1 MLDSKRWQ
9 RIAALFEQAVE
20 LPAASREDWVR
31 ATAAGDAE
39 LADAVLNMLR
49 SDAAERLLDQPI
61 DALAA
66 SLLEE
71 PPEPEPCLTVP
82 QRVGDYEILELL
94 GRGGMGVVYRAR
106 DTRLG
111 RLAALKFLPTAGAG
125 ADPST
130 VASIDSEAR
139 AASAL
144 DHPNIATVYHVGA
157 DAEGRPFIAMAH
169 YEGETLADRLAA
181 GPVERGE
188 ALRIAAAIAAG
199 LAAAHE
205 RGIVHRDIKPA
216 NVLLTNTG
224 GVKLLDFG
232 IAAAAGRSVIGSARG
247 TLLYMSPEQDRA
259 VAPDPRSDVWS
270 LGAVLFEMLAGR
282 PPFEGGAPLELQAR
296 KAAALAAPP
305 LPPRRGVTSEV
316 RSVVARALARD
327 PDQRYADGAALL
339 AALERARRRR
349 VRPPAL
355 AAGLLAVLVPTLFA
369 IGLLSGKGPAT
380 SEVSPSVVAVFPFEV
395 QGDTAYAYLREGMVN
410 LLSADF
416 DGVGGLRSVDPRA
429 IRAKIGP
436 GDTAVRDPRTA
447 GEVARGLGAGRFILG
462 QIIAA
467 GTRLRASA
475 GLYDQRGSLEASAQV
490 EADGEQGLFQIVDQ
504 LAAQLL
510 VRQTTGSDQLRLL
523 AASTTA
529 SLPALKAYLEGE
541 RLMRT
546 GRFET
551 AAAAFEQS
559 VSMDTT
565 FALANYGLA
574 SARWWADRDEQAR
587 EPAARA
593 LRHADELPRGARLEL
608 EGALARL
615 EGDFGRAE
623 RIYRELIVLSP
634 DQPGAWFGL
643 ADVLHHYNPLRG
655 RSMKEAVP
663 YFERALEL
671 QPDNMPVRLHLA
683 NLAARDRDFAR
694 HDSLLAG
701 LPTTAGFSRFVR
713 LVRAF
718 ANQDRTAQ
726 DGASREFDGAELR
739 AIGEAVHYLT
749 RLAHNPSGGIRFLDL
764 LHASGRAEP
773 ELHLHRA
780 GLQLTLGRWKA
791 ALGELTTADSL
802 GSPAALETLTLWSL
816 APFVPA
822 DTSLWRLLR
831 SHLEQ
836 AGPNDGADPV
846 TVAYLRGLL
855 SARLGD
861 TAAARRLAD
870 SLMPQGDAVGDRART
885 NAWSS
890 IQVELSLRR
899 GDSARAL
906 TWLERLRPISNIA
919 IDVRH
924 ATGYGYERFMRAE
937 LLRGAG
943 RGAEALAWYR
953 GQVEASTL
961 ESIYLAPSYF
971 RSARLLE
978 ASGRRAEAAEQ
989 DRLFRELWADADA
1002 AVAAWTTGP
1011 W

>member
-1 MLDSKRWQ
+1 MDPTRWQ

-20 LPAASREDWVR
+20 LPAANREAWVR
-31 ATAAGDAE
+31 AHAAGDTE
-39 LADAVLNMLR
+39 LADAVVRLLR
-49 SDAAERLLDQPI
+49 RDAAGQLLDRSLG
-61 DALAA
+61 ALAT
-66 SLLEE
+66 SLIQE
-71 PPEPEPCLTVP
+71 PLGSHPILAAP
-82 QRVGDYEILELL
+82 QRVGDYEILGIL
-94 GRGGMGVVYRAR
+94 GEGGMGVVYRAR
-106 DTRLG
+106 DTRLD
-111 RLAALKFLPTAGAG
+111 RLAALKFLPSPAPG
-125 ADPST
+125 ADPAA
-130 VASIDSEAR
+130 VASIEAEAR

-144 DHPNIATVYHVGA
+144 DHPNIATIYHVGT
-157 DAEGRPFIAMAH
+157 AEDGRPFIAMAH
-169 YEGETLADRLAA
+169 YEGQTLAGRLAA
-181 GPVERGE
+181 GPLEPGE
-188 ALRIAAAIAAG
+188 VLRIAAAVAAG

-205 RGIVHRDIKPA
+205 RGIVHRDVKPA
-216 NVLLTNTG
+216 NVLLTSTG

-232 IAAAAGRSVIGSARG
+232 IAAAVGRSVPGSARG

-282 PPFEGGAPLELQAR
+282 PPFEGGAPLDIQAR
-296 KAAALAAPP
+296 KAAALGAPP

-316 RSVVARALARD
+316 RAVVARALARD
-327 PDQRYADGAALL
+327 PDQRYADGAAML

-355 AAGLLAVLVPTLFA
+355 AAGLLAVLVPALLA
-369 IGLLSGKGPAT
+369 IRLLSGKGPAT
-380 SEVSPSVVAVFPFEV
+380 SEISPSVVAVFPFEI
-395 QGDTAYAYLREGMVN
+395 QGDTTYAYLREGMVN

-429 IRAKIGP
+429 IRARIGP
-436 GDTAVRDPRTA
+436 ADTAVREPRTA
-447 GEVARGLGAGRFILG
+447 GEVARDLGAGRFILG

-475 GLYDQRGSLEASAQV
+475 GMYDHRGSLEASAQV

-510 VRQTTGSDQLRLL
+510 VRQTTGPDQLRLL

-541 RLMRT
+541 RNMRI
-546 GRFET
+546 GRFEA

-559 VSMDTT
+559 VSLDTA

-593 LRHADELPRGARLEL
+593 LRQAGDLPRGARLEL

-615 EGDFGRAE
+615 EGDFPRAE
-623 RIYRELIVLSP
+623 RLYRELIVLSP
-634 DQPGAWFGL
+634 DQPGVWFGL
-643 ADVLHHYNPLRG
+643 GDVLHHYNPLRG

-718 ANQDRTAQ
+718 AGQDRTAQ
-726 DGASREFDGAELR
+726 DRASREFDGAEVR
-739 AIGEAVHYLT
+739 AIGEAVYYIT
-749 RLAHNPSGGIRFLDL
+749 RLAHNPRGGIRFLDL
-764 LHASGRAEP
+764 LQASGRAEP

-791 ALGELTTADSL
+791 AAGELATADSL
-802 GSPAALETLTLWSL
+802 GSRTALETLTLWSL

-822 DTSLWRLLR
+822 DTSLWRALR
-831 SHLEQ
+831 ARLEQ
-836 AGPNDGADPV
+836 AGTTAGADTV

-861 TAAARRLAD
+861 TAAARTLAD
-870 SLMPQGDAVGDRART
+870 SLMPRGQAVGDRART

-890 IQVELSLRR
+890 IQAELALHG

-906 TWLERLRPISNIA
+906 TWLERLRPTSNIA
-919 IDVRH
+919 IDVRPASGH
-924 ATGYGYERFMRAE
+924 GYERFMRAE

-961 ESIYLAPSYF
+961 ESIYLAPSYS

-978 ASGRRAEAAEQ
+978 ASGRRGEAAE
-989 DRLFRELWADADA
+989 DDLRFRELWADADA
-1002 AVAAWTTGP
+1002 SLAAWTTGP
-1011 W
+1011 R